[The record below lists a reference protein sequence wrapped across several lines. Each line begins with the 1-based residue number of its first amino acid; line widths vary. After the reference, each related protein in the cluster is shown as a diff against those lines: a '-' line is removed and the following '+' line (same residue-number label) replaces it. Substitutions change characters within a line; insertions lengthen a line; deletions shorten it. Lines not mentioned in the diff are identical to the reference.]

1 MARESFRFP
10 ALLGGDLCLNF
21 SNTIEFRDSERCFD
35 ALPDYENLLAWCEQR
50 ELIFGTDADR
60 LSALA
65 VGRAGEVALADALEL
80 RDALY
85 HIFTATIDA
94 ERPAPADLALVNDV
108 MRMTPHTIVPN
119 GAGFIWTWSYS
130 DEPAGILAPIALAAG
145 DLLTSERLQWVRQC
159 PNCGWLFLDTSRNH
173 SRRWCSMDICGSQV
187 KSRRQYERRKQ
198 SSD

>member
-35 ALPDYENLLAWCEQR
+35 AVPDYENLLAWCEQR
-50 ELIFGTDADR
+50 DLIASTDADR

-65 VGRAGEVALADALEL
+65 VGRAGETALAAALEL
-80 RDALY
+80 RDTLY
-85 HIFTATIDA
+85 RIFTAVIDA
-94 ERPAPADLALVNDV
+94 ERPAPADLALVNV
-108 MRMTPHTIVPN
+108 TMHMTPHSVVLS
-119 GAGFIWTWSYS
+119 GASFAWTWDYGG
-130 DEPAGILAPIALAAG
+130 DPAGVLAPIALAAG
-145 DLLTSERLQWVRQC
+145 ELLTSERLQWVRQC

-198 SSD
+198 GSE